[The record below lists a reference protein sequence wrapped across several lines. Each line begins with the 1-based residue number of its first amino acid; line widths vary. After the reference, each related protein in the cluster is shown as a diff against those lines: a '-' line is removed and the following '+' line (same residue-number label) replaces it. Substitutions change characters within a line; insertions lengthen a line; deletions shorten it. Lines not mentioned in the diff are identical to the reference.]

1 MAISEPPP
9 YGEDRSLAGAEL
21 GAFEFFFSFYGLLLG
36 LSVAVIAT
44 GVATAVQRRKLIR
57 IGWLTPLLAL
67 FVALDI
73 ASFWDAA
80 WTNFRHLPFSYGLL
94 VAGLVVALVYFVA
107 ASLVFPHEIEDGQ
120 SLDDHFWANKTI
132 VLTLLIV
139 ANMLGAA
146 AMVGANLGRE
156 NGVALIF
163 GYAVNMALYLLL
175 VGLGALARKPR
186 LFAIA
191 IGLHV
196 VIYLAIA
203 GLTALQPHSILDED
217 GEVIVRELNVP

>member
-1 MAISEPPP
+1 M
-9 YGEDRSLAGAEL
+9 

-44 GVATAVQRRKLIR
+44 GVATAVAQRKRIR

-67 FVALDI
+67 FVGLDI

-94 VAGLVVALVYFVA
+94 VAGLLVALVYFVA
-107 ASLVFPHEIEDGQ
+107 ASLVFPHQIEDGQ
-120 SLDDHFWANKTI
+120 SLDDYFWANKTI
-132 VLTLLIV
+132 VLVLLIV

-163 GYAVNMALYLLL
+163 GYGFNVLLYLVL
-175 VGLGALARKPR
+175 VGLGAMARRKT
-186 LFAIA
+186 LFAVA

-196 VIYLAIA
+196 LIYLALA
-203 GLTALQPHSILDED
+203 GLTALNPHSVIDED
-217 GEVIVRELNVP
+217 GEVVVHELESR